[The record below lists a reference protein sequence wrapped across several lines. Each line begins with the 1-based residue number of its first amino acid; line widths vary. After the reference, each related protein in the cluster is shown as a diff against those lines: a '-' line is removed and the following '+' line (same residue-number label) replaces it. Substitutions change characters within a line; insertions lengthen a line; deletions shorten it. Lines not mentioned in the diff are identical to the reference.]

1 MWTAVFALVQ
11 SVVTGLV
18 GPVFTYLGK
27 KQDTQLD
34 GFKSAAGIDQVAY
47 QSFLTYQIQITA
59 AKAAA
64 KSWWGARLLYMVVGL
79 AAVLHASAV
88 FLDTTFTFGTG
99 HYGSLAI
106 PKLPD
111 AYFEFE
117 KTIVYSLFVVSTI
130 AAPISAVT
138 SWLHR
143 P

>member
-1 MWTAVFALVQ
+1 MWGAIIGLAQGIV
-11 SVVTGLV
+11 SGLV

-27 KQDTQLD
+27 RQDAQLD

-47 QSFLTYQIQITA
+47 QAYLTYQIQITA

-64 KSWWGARLLYMVVGL
+64 NSWWGARLLYMVVGL

-88 FLDTTFTFGTG
+88 FLDTTFTFGSG

-106 PKLPD
+106 PKLPE

-117 KTIVYSLFVVSTI
+117 KMIVFSLFVVSTLG
-130 AAPISAVT
+130 APVSAVA

-143 P
+143 K